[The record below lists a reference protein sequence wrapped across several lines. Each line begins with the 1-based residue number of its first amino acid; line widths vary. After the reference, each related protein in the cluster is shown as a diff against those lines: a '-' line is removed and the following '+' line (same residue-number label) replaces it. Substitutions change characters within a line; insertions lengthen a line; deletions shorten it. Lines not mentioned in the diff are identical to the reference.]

1 MFFNYIINDLPN
13 VCYYDVFMSY
23 KNTAS
28 PPNGVAGLNAC
39 AIGFPHNP
47 TLQTIMPNNLFVIK
61 NGAGSIDYITVVST
75 NPSDVRV
82 IISDLL
88 G

>member
-1 MFFNYIINDLPN
+1 MFFSYIINDLPN
-13 VCYYDVFMSY
+13 VCYYEVFMSY
-23 KNTAS
+23 KNTAA
-28 PPNGVAGLNAC
+28 PPNGAAGLNAC
-39 AIGFPHNP
+39 AIGYPPNK

-75 NPSDVRV
+75 SQADCRV
-82 IISDLL
+82 ILEDML